1 MSKNIFSVWLKNG
14 RVGATMQS
22 LMPSILAVTIAI
34 GAETFSWWIAAIAVL
49 GVWCAHMA
57 CNLLDDYFDY
67 KADML
72 KDRERHQSLYSQIPL
87 PHRRLCHRGTAEGC
101 HPCFRIGGHSLWPN
115 HRLAT

>member
-49 GVWCAHMA
+49 GVWCARNFA
-57 CNLLDDYFDY
+57 ILRYC
-67 KADML
+67 
-72 KDRERHQSLYSQIPL
+72 
-87 PHRRLCHRGTAEGC
+87 GV
-101 HPCFRIGGHSLWPN
+101 IGGGIIKW
-115 HRLAT
+115 